1 MKRSLS
7 QDMARFGNLAL
18 RSQLKDL
25 GYTHR
30 DIRRAVDAQELWPIR
45 RLWLA
50 HRGADARAARA
61 VALGGRLAAESA
73 LATYGI
79 WVTRATGLWIGTP
92 QGRGRLPSALPGEH
106 RLWVREQHP
115 TTDGKLWR
123 MSVSDSL
130 TQYARLA
137 SFVDTVAAFD
147 SALHQRLLTRA
158 GLDDIVSGL
167 PRRYR
172 RLATRVDGRAD
183 SGLET
188 LIRLAAQME
197 GWRVEIQVK
206 IAGVGRVDILIDG
219 WLVIELDGGE
229 WHDDAASQDEDRR
242 RDAQL
247 TLLGYRWQRFRS
259 RQVLGDLEGCLQ
271 VIRTILASG
280 RPAGVGQTDRLALR

>member
-1 MKRSLS
+1 MMRSLS
-7 QDMARFGNLAL
+7 QDMTRFGNLAL
-18 RSQLKDL
+18 RSQLKNL
-25 GYTHR
+25 GYTHC

-50 HRGADARAARA
+50 HRGADAGAVRA

-79 WVTRATGLWIGTP
+79 WVTRTTGLWIGTQ
-92 QGRGRLPSALPGEH
+92 QGRGRLPSTLPGEH
-106 RLWVREQHP
+106 RLWVRERHLC
-115 TTDGKLWR
+115 TDDKLWR

-130 TQYARLA
+130 AQFARFAPYVDAVA
-137 SFVDTVAAFD
+137 SFD
-147 SALHQRLLTRA
+147 SALNQRLLTRA
-158 GLDDIVSGL
+158 ALDDLIGSL

-172 RLATRVDGRAD
+172 RLASGVDGRAD

-188 LIRLAAQME
+188 LIRLAAQAE

-206 IAGVGRVDILIDG
+206 IVGVGRVDILIDG

-242 RDAQL
+242 RDAEL

-259 RQVLGDLEGCLQ
+259 RQVLGDLEGCLR
-271 VIRTILASG
+271 VMRTILASG
-280 RPAGVGQTDRLALR
+280 RPAGVR